1 MIMTCWHCSSELEL
15 NSQNEES
22 HKFYHCSVC
31 NRWYEMFKEKAR
43 INGAVPVRF
52 LEMEN
57 TPQRLSSNNGL
68 SL

>member
-1 MIMTCWHCSSELEL
+1 MTCWHCNCELEL
-15 NSQNEES
+15 ISQNEDS
-22 HKFYHCSVC
+22 HKFYHCSSC
-31 NRWYEMFKEKAR
+31 ERWYEMFKEKAR

-57 TPQRLSSNNGL
+57 TPQRLSVNNGL